1 MCVSSEIIVL
11 FFLISF
17 FIYTMPIVLVKF
29 SRTVKGK
36 LLLIVLTIVMTLYN
50 RTAGLLMVMLVIFLA
65 EFNYEVNNGILYEG
79 YANIQD
85 NIEDNIQDNIEEEEV
100 KKLRSTND
108 IIGISHQL
116 TAQNSRM

>member
-1 MCVSSEIIVL
+1 
-11 FFLISF
+11 
-17 FIYTMPIVLVKF
+17 MPIVLVKF

-85 NIEDNIQDNIEEEEV
+85 NIQDNIEEEEV